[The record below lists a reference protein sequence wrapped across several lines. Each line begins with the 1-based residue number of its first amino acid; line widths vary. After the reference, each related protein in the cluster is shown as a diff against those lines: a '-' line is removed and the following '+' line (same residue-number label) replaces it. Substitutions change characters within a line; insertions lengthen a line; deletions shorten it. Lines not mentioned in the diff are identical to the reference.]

1 MRLPACFEDPEAKKL
16 IQSLCK
22 EFNIDEDL
30 LADLVEV
37 VQQYSGSGR
46 REGVTSDITS
56 ALDRFLKEREGVQ

>member
-16 IQSLCK
+16 IKSLCK
-22 EFNIDEDL
+22 EHKIDEDL

-46 REGVTSDITS
+46 RDGVTSDITS
-56 ALDRFLKEREGVQ
+56 ALDRFLKDREGV